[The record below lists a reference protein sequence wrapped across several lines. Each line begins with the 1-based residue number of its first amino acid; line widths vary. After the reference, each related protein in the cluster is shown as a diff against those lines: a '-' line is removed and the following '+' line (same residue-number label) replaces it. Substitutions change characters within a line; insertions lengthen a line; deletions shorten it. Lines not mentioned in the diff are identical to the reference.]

1 VLDGRKVLLMN
12 GAGVVGPNSNYLLE
26 LQNSM
31 TDQPDNPMSNDSK
44 AAAQGAAAAERRERA
59 APADKTRPKAMAR
72 RSKTSDT
79 GKLKIGDDWNAIRI
93 IALSQSNPLK
103 AIAEFVENSIDAHAK
118 AITITRGREHGEH
131 YLSIKDD
138 GDGVPRDEEGLPNFK
153 YVATHI
159 CDSIKRRLKADGA
172 GTGLQGEFGIG
183 LLSFWTVG
191 DTLTMTSAGADQR
204 PYQMT
209 MSKGDSRYS
218 VTPRRVLF
226 ADRGTELR
234 ISPLLEGI
242 RTLSGEK
249 IQWFLASELRDRLR
263 NAKVRVYVI
272 DHLARKQYE
281 VEPRAYEGRLLHQL
295 PAVRTPYGEAYA
307 ELYLAQP
314 DERCRVAL
322 TRAGTR
328 VIEDLASLPGLE
340 GAPWSSRYL
349 QGLVDVP
356 FLNLTPGTRSGV
368 IHDECYAALLEAL
381 KPLETVVNGL
391 IEAQERA
398 EEEQASQQSLR
409 AIQRAFREALLA
421 LPPEE
426 YDWFDIQAR
435 ANGDVG
441 GSSRPGGAETALLQ
455 ADAEL
460 GVGEP
465 VAADP
470 AQRQFFD
477 YAGPL
482 FSVVVSPA
490 ASTVAVNERRRFRA
504 LPRDR
509 SRRRVSD
516 DLSFAWEIVEGEGAL
531 DATANQEVEF
541 AATATPGLVRLRA
554 TVTQREIACS
564 AEALVTVTDS
574 LDAAMNPAV
583 VNARGLP
590 GYTFERAA
598 GALWRSRFD
607 AERNLIVVN
616 NGHRDFVFATRNRA
630 LQLRYLVRLYVKELV
645 LKNFVG
651 VSAEQLLERMIELSL
666 YAEEKLK
673 AG

>member
-1 VLDGRKVLLMN
+1 MTETADGGRM
-12 GAGVVGPNSNYLLE
+12 
-26 LQNSM
+26 
-31 TDQPDNPMSNDSK
+31 
-44 AAAQGAAAAERRERA
+44 AAAKGRAGQGRQSRA
-59 APADKTRPKAMAR
+59 KVSRKDIATEG
-72 RSKTSDT
+72 

-103 AIAEFVENSIDAHAK
+103 AIAEFVENSIDAHATTV
-118 AITITRGREHGEH
+118 TITRGREHGAH

-138 GDGVPRDEEGLPNFK
+138 GDGVPRDEAGLPNFK

-159 CDSIKRRLKADGA
+159 CDSIKRRLKTEGA
-172 GTGLQGEFGIG
+172 GAGLQGEFGIG

-191 DTLTMTSAGADQR
+191 DTLAMTSTGADQR
-204 PYQMT
+204 AYQMT
-209 MSKGDSRYS
+209 MSKGDARYS
-218 VTPRRVLF
+218 VAPRRVLF
-226 ADRGTELR
+226 SEPGTELR

-249 IQWFLASELRDRLR
+249 IQWYLASELRDRIR
-263 NAKVRVYVI
+263 TARVRVTVI
-272 DHLARKQYE
+272 DKLSRKQYE

-295 PAVRTPYGEAYA
+295 PAVRTAYGDAYA
-307 ELYLAQP
+307 ELYLSDPA
-314 DERCRVAL
+314 ESCRVAL

-328 VIEDLASLPGLE
+328 VIEDLSTLPGLE
-340 GAPWSSRYL
+340 GQPWSSRYL
-349 QGLVDVP
+349 QGLIDAP
-356 FLNLTPGTRSGV
+356 FLTLTPGTRSGV
-368 IHDECYAALLEAL
+368 IHDERFAALVEAL
-381 KPLETVVNGL
+381 EPLAAHITGL
-391 IEAQERA
+391 IEAQQRA
-398 EEEQASQQSLR
+398 EEQQASEQSLR

-426 YDWFDIQAR
+426 YDWFDVQAR
-435 ANGDVG
+435 SRNES
-441 GSSRPGGAETALLQ
+441 GSAKPGAAHPASDADERDLGVAEPDLGIEAHE
-455 ADAEL
+455 ADL

-465 VAADP
+465 ELGIE

-482 FSVVVSPA
+482 FGVVVSPA
-490 ASTVAVNERRRFRA
+490 ASTVPVNQRRRFRA

-509 SRRRVSD
+509 SRRRVSE
-516 DLSFAWEIVEGEGAL
+516 DLLFAWEIVEGEGL
-531 DATANQEVEF
+531 LVTLVDQEVEYV
-541 AATATPGLVRLRA
+541 APATPGLARMRV
-554 TVTQREIACS
+554 TVTQRDIICS
-564 AEALVTVTDS
+564 AETLVTVTDS
-574 LDAAMNPAV
+574 LEASLSTAV
-583 VNARGLP
+583 VSTRGLP
-590 GYTFERAA
+590 GYTFEKAA

-616 NGHRDFVFATRNRA
+616 SGHRDFVFATKTRA

-651 VSAEQLLERMIELSL
+651 VPAEQLLERMIELSL